1 MDRAL
6 AGLAVG
12 LLVVGLLAVGLL
24 VVGLASAAPDFAALS
39 IQPYEPPKA
48 APAFS
53 LPDLDGKTRQLAD
66 LHGKVVMVFFWT
78 TW

>member
-1 MDRAL
+1 VRTSIVAL
-6 AGLAVG
+6 AAIVAVTLAAG
-12 LLVVGLLAVGLL
+12 A
-24 VVGLASAAPDFAALS
+24 AAAPNFASLQ

-53 LPDLDGKTRQLAD
+53 LPDLDGKPQALEALR
-66 LHGKVVMVFFWT
+66 GKVVLLFFWA

>member
-1 MDRAL
+1 MKSSIVAL
-6 AGLAVG
+6 VAAV
-12 LLVVGLLAVGLL
+12 LLSAAV
-24 VVGLASAAPDFAALS
+24 AAAAPDWGSLQ

-53 LPDLDGKTRQLAD
+53 LPGLDGTPQTLESLR
-66 LHGKVVMVFFWT
+66 GKVVLLFFWA

>member
-1 MDRAL
+1 VTSSI
-6 AGLAVG
+6 VG
-12 LLVVGLLAVGLL
+12 LVAAVALTAAA
-24 VVGLASAAPDFAALS
+24 VATAAPNWESLA

-53 LPDLDGKTRQLAD
+53 LPGLDGTTQTLEALR
-66 LHGKVVMVFFWT
+66 GKVVLLFFWT

>member
-1 MDRAL
+1 VRSIVVAL
-6 AGLAVG
+6 AAAAV
-12 LLVVGLLAVGLL
+12 LTAAAVS
-24 VVGLASAAPDFAALS
+24 AAAPDWASLQ

-53 LPDLDGKTRQLAD
+53 LPGLDGKTQTLESLR
-66 LHGKVVMVFFWT
+66 GKVVMLFFWA